1 MNTTFFI
8 YLLTRLTAIKDLFIG
23 GCVIFGIL
31 TFGYTIGNLMV
42 ESGGGGTNPFRPVK
56 NIGIIG
62 LIISVMFVTLTPKT
76 GEAFFILLGGQT
88 LSYAENNEQ
97 LKALP
102 DKAIESA
109 YNYLDALNEEIKER
123 RDTTTKK

>member
-1 MNTTFFI
+1 
-8 YLLTRLTAIKDLFIG
+8 
-23 GCVIFGIL
+23 
-31 TFGYTIGNLMV
+31 MV
-42 ESGGGGTNPFRPVK
+42 
-56 NIGIIG
+56 
-62 LIISVMFVTLTPKT
+62 VTLIPKT
-76 GEAFFILLGGQT
+76 GEAFFIWLGGQT

-123 RDTTTKK
+123 RDTTVKE

>member
-8 YLLTRLTAIKDLFIG
+8 YLLTRLTAIKSLSIA

-31 TFGYTIGNLMV
+31 TFGYTIGNLVV
-42 ESGGGGTNPFRPVK
+42 ESDGGTNPFRPVK

-62 LIISVMFVTLTPKT
+62 LIISVMFVTLIPKT
-76 GEAFFILLGGQT
+76 GEAFFIWLGGQT

-123 RDTTTKK
+123 RDTTVKE

>member
-8 YLLTRLTAIKDLFIG
+8 YLLTRLTAIKGLFIG

-31 TFGYTIGNLMV
+31 TFGYTIGNLIA
-42 ESGGGGTNPFRPVK
+42 ESDGCTNPFRPVK

-76 GEAFFILLGGQT
+76 GEAFFIWLGGQT

-109 YNYLDALNEEIKER
+109 YNYLDALNEDIKER
-123 RDTTTKK
+123 RDTTVKE